1 MYETIEQFL
10 DALKD
15 ELKDDGS
22 ALAQDALA
30 DTRAQLS
37 MALEAACRK
46 TPDVSVSDAMKSI
59 LAEHGS
65 PQETAAAYRAAQHGS
80 SPSIQDTAT
89 PPSVLGK
96 FFGAYIDPRTWRA
109 FVFMLLSF
117 VTGIVYFTWAVTGL
131 SLSVSLLVLVIGAPF
146 AILFLL
152 SVRGLGW
159 LEARLVEVLLD
170 VRMERRPLF
179 PAAALNWLQR
189 SKALLADKRTWLSL
203 LYLVLQM
210 PLGLI
215 YFTMLVM
222 LFAASLALLAA
233 PFVQVWMHFAV
244 ITIDGGPL
252 FLSPA
257 ALALLEIG
265 GFILLTA
272 TMHLIRGV
280 GGWHGRYAKA
290 LLVS

>member
-1 MYETIEQFL
+1 MYEAIEQFL

-15 ELKDDGS
+15 ELRDDDPALVQG
-22 ALAQDALA
+22 ALAN
-30 DTRAQLS
+30 TRTSLY
-37 MALEAACRK
+37 MALLAAIRK
-46 TPDVSVSDAMKSI
+46 TPDLSLSDAMHSAV
-59 LAEHGS
+59 AEHGS
-65 PQETAAAYRAAQHGS
+65 PQELALAYRAAQRS
-80 SPSIQDTAT
+80 TAPAMKDTTT

-96 FFGAYIDPRTWRA
+96 VFGAYIDPQTWRA
-109 FVFMLLSF
+109 FLFMLLSF

-131 SLSVSLLVLVIGAPF
+131 SLSVSFLVLVIGAPF

-159 LEARLVEVLLD
+159 LEARLVELLLD
-170 VRMERRPLF
+170 VRMESRPLF
-179 PAAALNWLQR
+179 SAGAMSWLQR
-189 SKALLADKRTWLSL
+189 SKALLADKRTWGSL

-210 PLGLI
+210 PLGVI
-215 YFTMLVM
+215 YFTMLVI
-222 LFAASLALLAA
+222 LFAGSLTLLAA
-233 PFVQVWMHFAV
+233 PFVQVWMHFPV

-257 ALALLEIG
+257 ALALLDIG
-265 GFILLTA
+265 GLILLTA

-290 LLVS
+290 LLDS